1 MSNVLLEDTQ
11 RASDRNESN
20 QRRDTVSIKV
30 RTVSTRTS
38 VGATLKGVES
48 NARQSKSL
56 TRVSTWGFTG
66 SHVVGIGDLK
76 SADFTGMDSSGVI
89 SAWGLSRPG
98 VDLLAT
104 YLDIHRV
111 SSANVFDLIP
121 TDSDLSQRIGN
132 SDSLIEEGHL
142 GANEVQM
149 ENVGDHQG
157 PCDRNRNT
165 AGSFTKETL
174 ANNSGAE
181 NVDSASE
188 EVTASRTVHLTI
200 THTSSLSRKVLR

>member
-11 RASDRNESN
+11 REGDHKESN
-20 QRRDTVSIKV
+20 QSRQTVSIKV

-38 VGATLKGVES
+38 VSAAVKGVES

-76 SADFTGMDSSGVI
+76 STDFTGMDSSGVI

-121 TDSDLSQRIGN
+121 TDSDLAQRIGN

-142 GANEVQM
+142 GANESQM

-157 PCDRNRNT
+157 PRDRNRNS
-165 AGSFTKETL
+165 AGAFTKEAL

-181 NVDSASE
+181 NVDSTSK
-188 EVTASRTVHLTI
+188 EVTTSRTVSLRI

>member
-1 MSNVLLEDTQ
+1 MSNCVLEDAQ
-11 RASDRNESN
+11 RAGDNEKCN

-38 VGATLKGVES
+38 VSAALKGVES

-56 TRVSTWGFTG
+56 SRVSTRRFSG
-66 SHVVGIGDLK
+66 SHVVKIGNFQATDL
-76 SADFTGMDSSGVI
+76 TGMHSSAVI
-89 SAWGLSRPG
+89 PTWGLSRPG

-121 TDSDLSQRIGN
+121 TDSDLSQGIGN
-132 SDSLIEEGHL
+132 SDSLVEEGHF

-188 EVTASRTVHLTI
+188 EVTTSRTVHLTI